1 MLSGFFWQLRR
12 MLTLQVAKSDADLEY
27 YIKIHIKG
35 KFCFLQDARRDLIFT
50 SVTSGSSR
58 STTKVQN
65 YSGMD
70 ESYFQYLKL
79 YQRMN
84 RL

>member
-58 STTKVQN
+58 ARRQVHH
-65 YSGMD
+65 YSSMH

-79 YQRMN
+79 YQRMH